1 MPSPKA
7 SAAPQKFKVPPADR
21 ATLALLEEAFAGRP
35 ELRSGKMFG
44 CPGFFCGAKA
54 VATVFGEDVSITL
67 PPARVDALVKEEGYR
82 PFLPGGRKM
91 SGWMLIDPDQ
101 MSRLGNDAA
110 MFDEAVAYA
119 RSKAVAVKKPPA
131 KKGVKVVALKRA
143 K

>member
-7 SAAPQKFKVPPADR
+7 TTAAAQFKVPPADR

-35 ELRSGKMFG
+35 DLRSGKMFG

-54 VATVFGEDVSITL
+54 VAVVFGEDVSITL
-67 PPARVDALVKEEGYR
+67 PAARVDALVKDEGYR
-82 PFLPGGRKM
+82 PFVAGGRKM

-101 MSRLGNDAA
+101 MSRLGNDAP

-119 RSKAVAVKKPPA
+119 RSKALVVKKPPA
-131 KKGVKVVALKRA
+131 KKAARKKA
-143 K
+143 